1 MRRGFTVIELII
13 VIALIA
19 LVGGLVVIN
28 AQAILR
34 GLGQEPV
41 ERVLQKAVREAR
53 YQAASLKE
61 PVTLSYDDEES
72 ALEIFSETGQSLAT
86 YSLEED
92 EDGEFPEISFE
103 QILPGMGLD
112 RYRIETVPVGSLVFR
127 PDRSSTP
134 FEAVIET
141 AGQSFIQRYDPF
153 SAIVTYDS
161 REQ

>member
-1 MRRGFTVIELII
+1 MRRGFTLIELVI
-13 VIALIA
+13 VLALIA

-41 ERVLQKAVREAR
+41 DRVLQKAVREAR
-53 YQAASLKE
+53 YQAAYLKE
-61 PVTLSYDDEES
+61 SVYLSFDEEES
-72 ALEIFSETGQSLAT
+72 ALEVSSETGQSLARFP
-86 YSLEED
+86 LEED
-92 EDGEFPEISFE
+92 DGEIPEIAFE
-103 QILPGMGLD
+103 QILPGTGLD
-112 RYRIETVPVGSLVFR
+112 RYRLETVPISNVVFR

-134 FEAVIET
+134 FEAVVEGKSQT
-141 AGQSFIQRYDPF
+141 FTQRFDPF

>member
-1 MRRGFTVIELII
+1 MRRGFTLIELII

-41 ERVLQKAVREAR
+41 ERVLQKSVREAR

-61 PVTLSYDDEES
+61 SVYLSFDEEES
-72 ALEIFSETGQSLAT
+72 ALEVTSETGQTLASFT
-86 YSLEED
+86 LQE
-92 EDGEFPEISFE
+92 EDGEAPAIAFE
-103 QILPGMGLD
+103 QILPGIGLD
-112 RYRIETVPVGSLVFR
+112 RYRLETVPISNVVFR

-134 FEAVIET
+134 FEAVVET
-141 AGQSFIQRYDPF
+141 GAETFTQRFDPF
-153 SAIVTYDS
+153 SAIVTDDS
-161 REQ
+161 REK